1 MTPLKKIIIIGP
13 AFPYRG
19 GNSLFVSYLYSILK
33 DKFAIKIYNYKLLYP
48 SIFFP
53 GTTQFDRSE
62 KIIKKV
68 PNIRILNSISPFNW
82 LQVAN
87 RLKKEKADL
96 IVFDWWH
103 PFFAFCHFTISLFIK
118 KQYHN
123 KIIFITENVISHE
136 SNFVDKIL
144 TKIGLKNSSSFLVL
158 SDKVAVE
165 LKKFVSDRKIYKS
178 QLPIYDCYQNQN
190 TPDLEQLKKE
200 LKFNS
205 ENKVLLF
212 FGYIR
217 KYKGLDLLFDA
228 VSKLIESDET
238 YRLLV
243 VGEFYDDENYYRNI
257 IKKLNIESYVTI
269 VNRFVPNEE
278 VEKYFLLCDCVVL
291 PYKSAT
297 QSGVLNIASGFKK
310 PVIVTNVGG
319 LAEFVDNEKSGI
331 IVKSGSKEE
340 IVNGIKRFYE
350 LNENVNFIENIKDK
364 VSENTFNKLPLLFDK
379 IISETNNDS

>member
-136 SNFVDKIL
+136 SNFVDK
-144 TKIGLKNSSSFLVL
+144 
-158 SDKVAVE
+158 
-165 LKKFVSDRKIYKS
+165 
-178 QLPIYDCYQNQN
+178 
-190 TPDLEQLKKE
+190 
-200 LKFNS
+200 
-205 ENKVLLF
+205 
-212 FGYIR
+212 
-217 KYKGLDLLFDA
+217 
-228 VSKLIESDET
+228 
-238 YRLLV
+238 
-243 VGEFYDDENYYRNI
+243 
-257 IKKLNIESYVTI
+257 
-269 VNRFVPNEE
+269 
-278 VEKYFLLCDCVVL
+278 
-291 PYKSAT
+291 
-297 QSGVLNIASGFKK
+297 
-310 PVIVTNVGG
+310 
-319 LAEFVDNEKSGI
+319 
-331 IVKSGSKEE
+331 
-340 IVNGIKRFYE
+340 
-350 LNENVNFIENIKDK
+350 
-364 VSENTFNKLPLLFDK
+364 
-379 IISETNNDS
+379 